1 MLQTNEYV
9 LATVISLLRDGKVPL
24 EKAKVLELYF
34 NDLYKL
40 LLRKLADFDCQ
51 VKVSEEETKKLKALL
66 EELITVKTLI
76 SGSGEGA
83 SVGTIGGK
91 AA

>member
-9 LATVISLLRDGKVPL
+9 LATVISLLRDGKVPA
-24 EKAKVLELYF
+24 EKSKVLELYF

-51 VKVSEEETKKLKALL
+51 PKVGEEESKKLRSLL
-66 EELITVKTLI
+66 EELITVKTMF
-76 SGSGEGA
+76 SGAGEDD
-83 SVGTIGGK
+83 GK
-91 AA
+91 K

>member
-9 LATVISLLRDGKVPL
+9 LATVISLLRDGKVPA
-24 EKAKVLELYF
+24 EKSRVLELYF

-51 VKVSEEETKKLKALL
+51 VKVGEAETTKLRSLL
-66 EELITVKTLI
+66 EELITVKTMI
-76 SGSGEGA
+76 GGSGEVA
-83 SVGTIGGK
+83 ERAGGK
-91 AA
+91 S

>member
-9 LATVISLLRDGKVPL
+9 LATVISLLRDGKVPA
-24 EKAKVLELYF
+24 EKTKVLELYF

-51 VKVSEEETKKLKALL
+51 VKVGEEDTKKLRSLL
-66 EELITVKTLI
+66 EEIITVKTMI
-76 SGSGEGA
+76 VGGA
-83 SVGTIGGK
+83 EVTEDATEK
-91 AA
+91 PQK

>member
-9 LATVISLLRDGKVPL
+9 LATVISLLRDGKVPA
-24 EKAKVLELYF
+24 EKSKVLELYF

-51 VKVSEEETKKLKALL
+51 VKVGEDETKKLRSLL

-83 SVGTIGGK
+83 ENGARKTQK
-91 AA
+91 

>member
-9 LATVISLLRDGKVPL
+9 LATVISLLRDGKVPA
-24 EKAKVLELYF
+24 EKSRVLELYF

-51 VKVSEEETKKLKALL
+51 VKVGEEGTKKLRSLL
-66 EELITVKTLI
+66 EERITVKTM
-76 SGSGEGA
+76 
-83 SVGTIGGK
+83 IGGSRE
-91 AA
+91 AAENGTGKLQK

>member
-9 LATVISLLRDGKVPL
+9 LATVISLLRDGKVPA
-24 EKAKVLELYF
+24 EKSRVLELYF

-51 VKVSEEETKKLKALL
+51 VRVGEEETKKLRSLL
-66 EELITVKTLI
+66 EELIVVKI
-76 SGSGEGA
+76 M
-83 SVGTIGGK
+83 IGGSTEVAESGAWK
-91 AA
+91 TQK

>member
-51 VKVSEEETKKLKALL
+51 VKVGEEETKKLRALL

-83 SVGTIGGK
+83 SVGAVGKK